1 MTEQQP
7 YEIVREEDGFEVRR
21 YPAHVVAET
30 TVDADF
36 EQAGNRAFRYLFGY
50 ITGDNVRRESIAMT
64 SPVVQATP
72 TTPSSE
78 KIAMTSPV
86 TQHAENG
93 HFVVA
98 FVLPATMTA
107 ETAPTPSRAEVTLRT
122 VPARLSAVTRFTGR
136 WTHASYETH
145 RSALLA
151 RVAAEGLKT
160 IGETRF
166 ARFDPPYTP
175 WFLRRNEVAIDLADG
190 RESAAGG

>member
-7 YEIVREEDGFEVRR
+7 YDIVREDDGFEVRR

-72 TTPSSE
+72 TTSSSE

-86 TQHAENG
+86 TQHG
-93 HFVVA
+93 QDGRYVVA
-98 FVLPATMTA
+98 FVLPAGLT
-107 ETAPTPSRAEVTLRT
+107 EDTAPTPTRAEVTLRT

-136 WTHASYETH
+136 WTQASYETH
-145 RSALLA
+145 RAALLA
-151 RVAAEGLKT
+151 RVSAAGLET

-166 ARFDPPYTP
+166 ARFDPPYAP
-175 WFLRRNEVAIDLADG
+175 WFLRRNEVAIDLAESEADG
-190 RESAAGG
+190 